1 MILEI
6 YKSWIIVLVLHELT
20 HIFFVVLFR
29 GKIDK
34 VIIGNFIFL
43 HIKKVAISPIVINCS
58 VSFEED
64 KNWGIVKQAL
74 ILLMPAI
81 VNLTMGILLG
91 YNFIFIKIFSIFIG
105 INSLLPIPY
114 LQTDGFLMFEVLQ
127 KIYKRRKKSQQ

>member
-1 MILEI
+1 MDYSACIARTDAHILCGSFQRE
-6 YKSWIIVLVLHELT
+6 
-20 HIFFVVLFR
+20 
-29 GKIDK
+29 IDK
-34 VIIGNFIFL
+34 VIIVNFIFL
-43 HIKKVAISPIVINCS
+43 HIKKVDISPIVINCS

-114 LQTDGFLMFEVLQ
+114 LQTDGFLMFEELQ

>member
-34 VIIGNFIFL
+34 VIIGNFIFI
-43 HIKKVAISPIVINCS
+43 HIKKVSISPIVINCS

-114 LQTDGFLMFEVLQ
+114 LQTDGFLMFEELQ

>member
-6 YKSWIIVLVLHELT
+6 YKSWVVVLVLHELT
-20 HIFFVVLFR
+20 HIFFVILFK

-43 HIKKVAISPIVINCS
+43 RIKKVAISPIIINCS

-64 KNWGIVKQAL
+64 KNWGLGKQAL
-74 ILLMPAI
+74 ILLMPAV
-81 VNLTMGILLG
+81 VNLIMGIFVG
-91 YNFIFIKIFSIFIG
+91 YNFIFIKIFSLFIG

-114 LQTDGFLMFEVLQ
+114 LQTDGFLMFEEL
-127 KIYKRRKKSQQ
+127 KKFYKNRKKG

>member
-20 HIFFVVLFR
+20 HIFFVILFK

-34 VIIGNFIFL
+34 VVIGNFLFL
-43 HIKKVAISPIVINCS
+43 RIKKVAISPIIINCS
-58 VSFEED
+58 VSFEEN
-64 KNWGIVKQAL
+64 KNWGLGKQAL

-81 VNLTMGILLG
+81 VNLTMGILIG
-91 YNFIFIKIFSIFIG
+91 YNFIFIKIFSLFIG

-114 LQTDGFLMFEVLQ
+114 LQTDGFLMFEEI
-127 KIYKRRKKSQQ
+127 KKNYKNRKKGQ

>member
-6 YKSWIIVLVLHELT
+6 YKSWVVVLVLHELT
-20 HIFFVVLFR
+20 HIFFVILFK

-43 HIKKVAISPIVINCS
+43 RIKKVAISPIIINCS

-64 KNWGIVKQAL
+64 KNWGLGKQTL
-74 ILLMPAI
+74 ILLMPAV
-81 VNLTMGILLG
+81 VNLTMGIFVG
-91 YNFIFIKIFSIFIG
+91 YNFIFIKIFSLFIG

-114 LQTDGFLMFEVLQ
+114 LQTDGFLMFEEL
-127 KIYKRRKKSQQ
+127 KKFYKNHKKG

>member
-6 YKSWIIVLVLHELT
+6 YKSWVVVLVLHELT
-20 HIFFVVLFR
+20 HIFFVILFK

-43 HIKKVAISPIVINCS
+43 RIKKVAISPIIINCS

-64 KNWGIVKQAL
+64 KSWGLGKQAL
-74 ILLMPAI
+74 ILLMPAV
-81 VNLTMGILLG
+81 VNLTMGIFVG
-91 YNFIFIKIFSIFIG
+91 YNFIFIKIFSLFIG

-114 LQTDGFLMFEVLQ
+114 LQTDGFLMFEEL
-127 KIYKRRKKSQQ
+127 KKFYKNRKKG

>member
-1 MILEI
+1 M
-6 YKSWIIVLVLHELT
+6 
-20 HIFFVVLFR
+20 
-29 GKIDK
+29 
-34 VIIGNFIFL
+34 
-43 HIKKVAISPIVINCS
+43 
-58 VSFEED
+58 SFEED

-114 LQTDGFLMFEVLQ
+114 LQTDGFLMFEELQ

>member
-20 HIFFVVLFR
+20 HIFFVILFK

-34 VIIGNFIFL
+34 VVIGNFLFL
-43 HIKKVAISPIVINCS
+43 RIKKVAISPIIINCS
-58 VSFEED
+58 LSFEEN
-64 KNWGIVKQAL
+64 KNWGLGKQAL

-81 VNLTMGILLG
+81 VNLTMGILIG
-91 YNFIFIKIFSIFIG
+91 YNFIFIKIFSLFIG

-114 LQTDGFLMFEVLQ
+114 LQTDGFLMFEEI
-127 KIYKRRKKSQQ
+127 KKNYKNRKKGQ

>member
-6 YKSWIIVLVLHELT
+6 YKSWVVVLVLHELT
-20 HIFFVVLFR
+20 HIFFVILFK

-43 HIKKVAISPIVINCS
+43 RIKKVAISPIIINCS

-64 KNWGIVKQAL
+64 KNWGLGKQAL
-74 ILLMPAI
+74 ILLMPAV
-81 VNLTMGILLG
+81 VNLTMGIFVG
-91 YNFIFIKIFSIFIG
+91 YNFIFIKIFSLFIG

-114 LQTDGFLMFEVLQ
+114 LQTDGFLMFEEL
-127 KIYKRRKKSQQ
+127 KKFYKNRKKG

>member
-20 HIFFVVLFR
+20 HILFVILFK

-34 VIIGNFIFL
+34 VVIGNFLFL
-43 HIKKVAISPIVINCS
+43 RIKKVAISPIIINCS
-58 VSFEED
+58 VSFEEN
-64 KNWGIVKQAL
+64 KNWGLGKQAL

-81 VNLTMGILLG
+81 VNLTMGILIG
-91 YNFIFIKIFSIFIG
+91 YNFIFIKIFSLFIG

-114 LQTDGFLMFEVLQ
+114 LQTDGFLMFEEI
-127 KIYKRRKKSQQ
+127 KKNYKNRKKGQ